1 MFGAL
6 VRLVVIL
13 VVLAAGVAFFM
24 GYRIAD
30 RGVTN
35 PSSDK
40 PVGTAGSRP
49 VDTSKARETGAAV
62 GEKVAIGANEAQRAA
77 AEAALTSKIKAKMA
91 LDDTVKAAAIDV
103 ETNGGVVTLKGTV
116 RSEAERTRAVQLAR
130 ETAGVTSVTDRLVVR

>member
-24 GYRIAD
+24 GYRVAD
-30 RGVTN
+30 RGTTRTSAE
-35 PSSDK
+35 PSVRT
-40 PVGTAGSRP
+40 PAAHP
-49 VDTSKARETGAAV
+49 VDPSKARETGAAV
-62 GEKVAIGANEAQRAA
+62 GEKVAVGANEAQHAIGS
-77 AEAALTSKIKAKMA
+77 AALTGKIKAKMA

-103 ETNGGVVTLKGTV
+103 ENDNGVITLKGSV

-130 ETAGVTSVTDRLVVR
+130 ETAGVVSVKDQLVVR